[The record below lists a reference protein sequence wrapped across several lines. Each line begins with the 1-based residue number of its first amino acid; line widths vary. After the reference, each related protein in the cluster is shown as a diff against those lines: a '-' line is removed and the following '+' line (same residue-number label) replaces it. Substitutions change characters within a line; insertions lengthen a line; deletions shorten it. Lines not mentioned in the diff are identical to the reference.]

1 MSSGSFNLK
10 CVDLQVVLA
19 ASVAEDT
26 EAVREA
32 LVVVV
37 GEAAVHNMLMTLMTM
52 MTRMTEMT

>member
-1 MSSGSFNLK
+1 MSSVSHILK

-26 EAVREA
+26 EVVREA

-37 GEAAVHNMLMTLMTM
+37 GESAVHNCAPKLF
-52 MTRMTEMT
+52 